1 MSAEPNG
8 EFQRVPNALL
18 EQCNARIDDLER
30 QLATVAQETIER
42 CAKGIPAGQYLLN
55 RLELAFMA
63 GWRASSG
70 K

>member
-1 MSAEPNG
+1 MSD
-8 EFQRVPNALL
+8 FIYKLNAMESAGLQTMPAAHGAWL
-18 EQCNARIDDLER
+18 TSKEGQN
-30 QLATVAQETIER
+30 